1 VGGVG
6 KTRLALHLTAGLQR
20 SFADGVWLAELSALR
35 NAELLARTVAA
46 SLGLPDE
53 PAGDPVDMLADYLA
67 DRQLLL
73 ILDTASTWLMPARSS
88 PRRRCWPLP
97 GCGSWRPAGS
107 RSVSGASRRS

>member
-1 VGGVG
+1 V
-6 KTRLALHLTAGLQR
+6 TTLAADLQR

-53 PAGDPVDMLADYLA
+53 AAGDPVDLLADHLA
-67 DRQLLL
+67 ERHLLL
-73 ILDTASTWLMPARSS
+73 ILDTCEHLVDACAKLAEALLLTA
-88 PRRRCWPLP
+88 P